1 MYVYGVVTTTM
12 LLILCTI
19 SWATKG
25 SVLVVGSTN
34 ADIIVPV
41 SRFPENGE
49 NVVAEETAESGRTY
63 AGGKG
68 AIQAVACALLEAPIR
83 FITQFGC
90 DANGKMLKKIME
102 ENGVDISLSMDNSKP
117 SGMGVVFLKESGS
130 VSAIVIGAAN
140 ANWPKI

>member
-25 SVLVVGSTN
+25 GVLVVGSTN

-63 AGGKG
+63 AGG
-68 AIQAVACALLEAPIR
+68 
-83 FITQFGC
+83 
-90 DANGKMLKKIME
+90 
-102 ENGVDISLSMDNSKP
+102 
-117 SGMGVVFLKESGS
+117 
-130 VSAIVIGAAN
+130 
-140 ANWPKI
+140 